1 MGFAISLATGFLQG
15 TVDAAREKKQDEL
28 LEQERQDALAATA
41 GSQFFDAVAAG
52 FDPKSEFMQNLGKQ
66 AFGDKYD
73 FSTVGNIIAD
83 VDGTTALGKYKLPFE
98 TQLGKFDDAQN
109 TLFQYET
116 WLSENADTL
125 RQDMMNNPNLARV
138 VRGYTERVFSAN
150 NMFYF
155 KEMSGK
161 NDDGLVTKPA
171 YRRYDEGGTNNFNS
185 LLKDFG
191 IIGKSKF
198 RPAATYAGQD
208 ELAPNS
214 FLYPETQGKDGGQ
227 AKIMNYGGLKTEYG
241 VPKEGYE
248 SVAAIHGME
257 DPDQL
262 WTNTDHLLYGTNE
275 GMQIKTIS
283 DGAKLAA
290 ANAGDLLLLEGGAS
304 RTTLDNTVQT
314 LNAIGG
320 DTKDIG
326 AMRRAAYVII
336 PADPEF
342 ETAPPS
348 AQTFISGSEYMEG
361 KGFNVGD
368 FREQQTANNEA
379 VEMLLELQQ
388 LQADYGRTGIA
399 AKIDKFA
406 LGIVGQ
412 GKQLADLFGGG
423 SEYSDFG
430 EDLVT
435 EDGTNRASLMAIAK
449 ETLGVTNIE
458 KLSKMD
464 ALRLTLAAKMARAV
478 DPSGRL
484 SDQDFKI
491 QLERLGGTGWFT
503 DTKGE
508 LAKLGTVISE
518 FKKRQEEMNTIGSV
532 ISKANITVEDRRFL
546 KATTLVNTAQRHER
560 KMRAEGRDTT
570 GLTTQDQ
577 GTPEPESQFLSGQ
590 DLGIG
595 EDSIPDAGVQ
605 NTNNPDMELYP
616 SSKTGN
622 YYQKT
627 EQGFVLVPNSEIKIK

>member
-1 MGFAISLATGFLQG
+1 MGFGISLATGFLQG

-83 VDGTTALGKYKLPFE
+83 VDGTTALGSYKLPFE

-257 DPDQL
+257 NPDQL

-320 DTKDIG
+320 DTNDIG

-361 KGFNVGD
+361 KGFKVGD

-388 LQADYGRTGIA
+388 LQAEYGRTGIA

-406 LGIVGQ
+406 LGLVGQ
-412 GKQLADLFGGG
+412 GKQLAEMFGGG
-423 SEYSDFG
+423 SEYADFG
-430 EDLVT
+430 EGLVT
-435 EDGTNRASLMAIAK
+435 EDGTSRGSLMAVAK
-449 ETLGVTNIE
+449 DYVTDIE

-577 GTPEPESQFLSGQ
+577 DVPEEESEFFTAA
-590 DLGIG
+590 DLGFN
-595 EDSIPDAGVQ
+595 E
-605 NTNNPDMELYP
+605 NTVADNMVKNKNDPDMELYP
-616 SSKTGN
+616 SGGF
-622 YYQKT
+622 YYAQT
-627 EQGFVLVPNSEIKIK
+627 PQGYVRVPNTELEIVKP